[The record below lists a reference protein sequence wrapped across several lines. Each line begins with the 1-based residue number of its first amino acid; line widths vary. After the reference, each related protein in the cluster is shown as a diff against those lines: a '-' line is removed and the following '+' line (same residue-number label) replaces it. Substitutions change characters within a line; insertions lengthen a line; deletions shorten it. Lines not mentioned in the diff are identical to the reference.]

1 MLPTVFLPRF
11 VCVYRVH
18 FVLSAFSDIFG
29 HMRKANFLPDDR
41 LVEAYE
47 NYLLEDFDRSIIS
60 PLCRD
65 VENDLRLHIHT
76 KTLEHMAA
84 INPKRIN
91 KKPLKPF
98 LDLEPIRF
106 ITRRLNV
113 KQRVRSGFCYVLS
126 HHMSGH
132 TVNCHP

>member
-1 MLPTVFLPRF
+1 MGSTRLPF
-11 VCVYRVH
+11 VV
-18 FVLSAFSDIFG
+18 SAFSDIFG

-41 LVEAYE
+41 LVQSYE
-47 NYLLEDFDRSIIS
+47 NYLLEEFERAIIS

-84 INPKRIN
+84 INPKRVN

-98 LDLEPIRF
+98 IDLDPIRF
-106 ITRRLNV
+106 IARRLNI
-113 KQRVRSGFCYVLS
+113 KQRVRSSTPFITTTISVLLPVS
-126 HHMSGH
+126 HAH
-132 TVNCHP
+132 TLFQ